1 MVAVRV
7 NDFLE
12 IIVVLVA
19 QISAYEAIQ
28 PIRSL
33 TELRRR
39 VGPYRR
45 CYCLTHGALPREP
58 LIVVHAALTTQISRT
73 IQVPVTSHLG
83 IHYGGF
89 SCCRRHPIT
98 RQGHSPYCVYFC
110 TASANDIKKR
120 L

>member
-1 MVAVRV
+1 
-7 NDFLE
+7 
-12 IIVVLVA
+12 VV

-58 LIVVHAALTTQISRT
+58 LIVVHAALTTLISRT
-73 IQVPVTSHLG
+73 IQVRSAIADSLQV
-83 IHYGGF
+83 
-89 SCCRRHPIT
+89 
-98 RQGHSPYCVYFC
+98 
-110 TASANDIKKR
+110 ASALSDCFVVLRPPHIHTR
-120 L
+120 LTALCARDYPGEPVQER